1 MGCSF
6 SKQEGLTAQP
16 THRPGHADKHSVK
29 SAVTTADGTT
39 KKSTTQVSRVYT
51 ESLSQVA
58 RDVAKD
64 SQQAVLDFDKDSRF
78 QTTGVTNGVTIL
90 NRPSSEGCSRAV
102 AGKIVLPEG
111 LGFTIDQVVG
121 FLMNTEARSTWDT
134 TLKRWR
140 VIEKFEDAE
149 PPVSICWA
157 ATRNLSGVL
166 DDRDFVFAM
175 MAEKLSPTR
184 TVISYRSLDL
194 VDYPEGKYDLS
205 LVRGTIVNSGYIV
218 ESLDGVIFVS
228 LFEQIDLG
236 GSAPLFLADRELD
249 GSLLKLAGLHAAIAS
264 HEVSVPPVKSK
275 NTAESAKSDGKVP
288 EPAERPSTQ
297 LVAEGEEASL
307 SEEGQRMMKI
317 GLSAQK
323 ALLAFESDKS
333 FKSKGRSGPVELSV
347 RPQNGGE
354 MQVVCGKMNWGK
366 KYTISQVMEFLDD
379 LSNKVNWDDQL
390 IEGKVLKSYSNDGE
404 RRVTLNWTS
413 YKGEM
418 GVAGR
423 DFIYAGVSEKVSENK
438 GVMTCRSVDLDEF
451 PEHKFSA
458 EACRGFIQ
466 NAGYVIEKVQS
477 GDLMVSFYNQVDVR
491 GSVPTW
497 IVNKATMKQPMSLV
511 PALASIKNYTFKPAP
526 AKEVVESAKTEKKP
540 LEENAGESQTCK
552 ATPEGASA
560 KPKSDQKVPKEAE
573 GVSPSVNAEPD
584 ETALSDEGQRMMKLG
599 LDAQA
604 ALLAF
609 ENDKSFKSKGKSGPV
624 ELSVRPQNGSEM
636 QVVCGKMNWGK
647 KYTISQ
653 VMEFLGDLTN
663 KVNWDDQLIE
673 GKLLKSYLND
683 GKREVTLSWTSYK
696 GEMGVAGR
704 DFVYAAVNEKVS
716 ENKGVMTCRSVD
728 LDEFPEHKFSAE
740 ACRGFIQ
747 NAGYVIEKVQSGDLM
762 VSFYNQ
768 VDVRGS
774 VPTWIVN
781 KATMKQPMSLVP
793 ALASIKNY
801 KFKPAPAKKVVQP
814 AGTEK
819 KPLKENAS
827 ESQTSKATAGEAS
840 TKPKSDQKVPK
851 SAEGAALSVN
861 AEPDETA
868 LSDEGQR
875 MMKLGLDAQAALLAF
890 ENDKSFKSKGK
901 SGPVELSVRPQNGSE
916 MQVVCGKMNWGKKY
930 TISQVMEFLGD
941 LTNKVNWDDQ
951 LIEGKLLKSYLNDGK
966 REVTLSWTSY
976 KGEMGVAGRDFVYAA
991 VNEKVSENKGVM
1003 TCRSVDLDEFPE
1015 HKFSAEACRGF
1026 IQNAG
1031 YVIEKVQSGDLMV
1044 SFYNQVDVRGS
1055 VPTWIVNKATM
1066 KQPMSLVPALAS
1078 IKNCKF
1084 KPAPVRKAAEP
1095 AKTEKVVPVEKP
1107 QTAQEPGAPEGPRS
1121 VVPAKPSSESAPELA
1136 SPQAKMAL
1144 DAGKAAQKA
1153 LLGFEKDPA
1162 FQSQGR

>member
-29 SAVTTADGTT
+29 SAVTTPDGTT
-39 KKSTTQVSRVYT
+39 KKTPTQIATNGEASATTTDRPASPATTVPTLAPQVSRVYT

-90 NRPSSEGCSRAV
+90 NRLSSEGCSRAV

-111 LGFTIDQVVG
+111 LGFTIDQVVE
-121 FLMNTEARSTWDT
+121 FLMNTEARSTWDS

-140 VIEKFEDAE
+140 VIEKFENAE
-149 PPVSICWA
+149 PPVCICWA

-228 LFEQIDLG
+228 LFEEIDLG

-264 HEVSVPPVKSK
+264 HEVSVPPVKSR
-275 NTAESAKSDGKVP
+275 NTAELAKSDGKVP

-333 FKSKGRSGPVELSV
+333 FKSKGKSGPVELSV
-347 RPQNGGE
+347 RPQNGSE

-390 IEGKVLKSYSNDGE
+390 IEGKVLKSYLNDGE

-423 DFIYAGVSEKVSENK
+423 DFVYAAVNEKVSGNK

-466 NAGYVIEKVQS
+466 NAGYVIEKVQN

-497 IVNKATMKQPMSLV
+497 VVNKATMKQPMSLV
-511 PALASIKNYTFKPAP
+511 PAFASIKNYEFKPAP
-526 AKEVVESAKTEKKP
+526 AKKVVESAKTEKKP
-540 LEENAGESQTCK
+540 LKENAGESQTSK
-552 ATPEGASA
+552 ATPEGAST
-560 KPKSDQKVPKEAE
+560 KPKSDQKAPKEAE

-584 ETALSDEGQRMMKLG
+584 ETALSDEGERMMKLG

-609 ENDKSFKSKGKSGPV
+609 ENDKSFKSKGRSGPV
-624 ELSVRPQNGSEM
+624 EVSVRAQNGSEM

-704 DFVYAAVNEKVS
+704 DFIYAAVNEKVS

-774 VPTWIVN
+774 VPTWVVN

-793 ALASIKNY
+793 AFASIKNY
-801 KFKPAPAKKVVQP
+801 KFKPAPA
-814 AGTEK
+814 
-819 KPLKENAS
+819 
-827 ESQTSKATAGEAS
+827 
-840 TKPKSDQKVPK
+840 
-851 SAEGAALSVN
+851 
-861 AEPDETA
+861 
-868 LSDEGQR
+868 
-875 MMKLGLDAQAALLAF
+875 
-890 ENDKSFKSKGK
+890 
-901 SGPVELSVRPQNGSE
+901 
-916 MQVVCGKMNWGKKY
+916 
-930 TISQVMEFLGD
+930 
-941 LTNKVNWDDQ
+941 
-951 LIEGKLLKSYLNDGK
+951 
-966 REVTLSWTSY
+966 
-976 KGEMGVAGRDFVYAA
+976 
-991 VNEKVSENKGVM
+991 
-1003 TCRSVDLDEFPE
+1003 
-1015 HKFSAEACRGF
+1015 
-1026 IQNAG
+1026 
-1031 YVIEKVQSGDLMV
+1031 
-1044 SFYNQVDVRGS
+1044 
-1055 VPTWIVNKATM
+1055 
-1066 KQPMSLVPALAS
+1066 
-1078 IKNCKF
+1078 
-1084 KPAPVRKAAEP
+1084 RKAAEP
-1095 AKTEKVVPVEKP
+1095 AKTEKVTPVEKP
-1107 QTAQEPGAPEGPRS
+1107 QTTQEPKTPEGSRS

-1153 LLGFEKDPA
+1153 LLGFEEDQA
-1162 FQSQGR
+1162 FKSQGRSGNVDLFVRPQTTTERQVVCGKMSFGKEYTIEQIMQFINDLALKETWDSQFQDGRVLETHAKSASFSLNLTWAAYKKEMGVAGRDFVYAVLTEMVSPTLGVIATRSVRRDDYAEHKFLATHCRGFIDNAGYVVHDVDGEKIVSFYNQVDVGRSVPTWIGNKAQMRQPTSLDATFSAMKKHKFWPPSSAQEKEAPEGAAGVSGA